1 MADSSDQKA
10 GDAALR
16 KAFDSGVLSGV
27 LLGAA
32 LCFMVMSMFTSRQSP
47 AVPLPAVVASEP
59 SSTPQKNPKELA
71 RTILGPED
79 MDSYCLD
86 NGFLFI
92 GPKPK
97 LPHMN

>member
-32 LCFMVMSMFTSRQSP
+32 LCFMVMSMLTSRPSP

-59 SSTPQKNPKELA
+59 SSTPQRSPKKLA
-71 RTILGPED
+71 RKILGSED

-92 GPKPK
+92 GPKPQF
-97 LPHMN
+97 LPIN